1 MLALVQ
7 PVDLMGTRL
16 DVRSMPQVG
25 AARPGCDARDA
36 ARLPVLAWLGDA
48 RGRAPAR
55 ETWAKGEWTDG
66 PLYAVLA
73 CERR

>member
-1 MLALVQ
+1 M
-7 PVDLMGTRL
+7 
-16 DVRSMPQVG
+16 
-25 AARPGCDARDA
+25 
-36 ARLPVLAWLGDA
+36 PVLAWLGDA

-73 CERR
+73 RERR